1 MVKSS
6 TIGAALLGGCLLAAS
21 SCTEDAYV
29 IGKVC
34 SAIGSCGATGGTTG
48 NAGAGTGGGGSSGS
62 SGVPDAGPNGLDAG
76 NAGAAPMIGLNLD
89 LTGSGVERLPQ
100 ALFEQQ
106 PTHFL
111 IADDATLTAWD
122 ARVGVGFNVVAA
134 ASLQLVEPGPF
145 ADAGRVLSHSGA
157 VTFSANDNTWA
168 DTSAGAI
175 ALEMV
180 FRGEPGATLLSQQDA
195 NGGLL
200 LSLDAQGQLDLDL
213 DAGAQQ
219 ITVSSL
225 PLISDAWHH
234 CLALFDATQS
244 AAQMICNGQAGTVVT
259 VPNGFVVGP
268 VATVMELGSIATARV
283 HWAQLASW
291 QAPAWEP
298 RGAWTDLA
306 RERFARLVGTY
317 AAGSFAPLPFAE
329 VRASGAYIDMTPSDA
344 PELRRLHPV
353 GEHWPRV
360 VCRPTNDTARSCGL
374 LIEVSSSRLVPE
386 QDFTLDNWNAS
397 ELTLTAASAAGPTN
411 TDTLFALTPSAT
423 AAEHTVELSTPF
435 GDGPAVLSF
444 FARAGSAQLIR
455 AEVGAVAGA
464 TFDLT
469 TLAVSD
475 EQGTLVSGVESWGDD
490 LVRASF
496 SFDINPG
503 QDVLRLAVLAD
514 NGAAAF
520 AGDNSIAA
528 YIGDVELRFR
538 SYSTPLPTFGTIQQA
553 DHLVYPAGNGNLPP
567 GSAFEVSAEVWLP
580 ATPLVADSAIFNA
593 NFAAQYDQQI
603 NLFISPADGTPQ
615 FWGLQGNAASWTFA
629 SPIAVND
636 GSLHQITASV
646 GPMGATLGVDD
657 QISNGPI
664 ATPYDLSS
672 LDRVEVGTSTSSSGP
687 LTGIIRQ
694 LRILPPAP

>member
-6 TIGAALLGGCLLAAS
+6 KICAALLGGCLLAAS
-21 SCTEDAYV
+21 SCTEDTYV

-34 SAIGSCGATGGTTG
+34 SAIGSCAAAGGNAG
-48 NAGAGTGGGGSSGS
+48 NAGAGTAGGGSSGT
-62 SGVPDAGPNGLDAG
+62 PDASPNGLDAG
-76 NAGAAPMIGLNLD
+76 NAGAAPMIGLDLD
-89 LTGSGVERLPQ
+89 LTGSGVERLPPS
-100 ALFEQQ
+100 LFEQE

-111 IADDATLTAWD
+111 IADDATQTTWD
-122 ARVGVGFNVVAA
+122 ARVGVGFNVIAA
-134 ASLQLVEPGPF
+134 ASLQLAEPGPF

-157 VTFSANDNTWA
+157 VTFSANDDTWA

-175 ALEMV
+175 ALEVV
-180 FRGEPGATLLSQQDA
+180 FRSEPGATLLSQQDA
-195 NGGLL
+195 NGGLV
-200 LSLDAQGQLDLDL
+200 LSLDAQGQLDLGL

-225 PLISDAWHH
+225 PLVNDAWHH
-234 CLALFDATQS
+234 CLVLFDATQS
-244 AAQMICNGQAGTVVT
+244 AAQMICNGQAGAVVT

-268 VATVMELGSIATARV
+268 VATAIELGSTAAPRI

-291 QAPAWEP
+291 QAAAWGP

-344 PELRRLHPV
+344 PQLRRLHPV

-411 TDTLFALTPSAT
+411 ADTLFALTPSAT
-423 AAEHTVELSTPF
+423 AAEHTVELNTPF

-444 FARAGSAQLIR
+444 FARAGSARLIR

-475 EQGTLVSGVESWGDD
+475 EQGTLVSSVESWGDD

-514 NGAAAF
+514 NGAPAF
-520 AGDNSIAA
+520 AGDSSIAA
-528 YIGDVELRFR
+528 YVGDVELRFR

-553 DHLVYPAGNGNLPP
+553 DHLVYPAGNGNLPE
-567 GSAFEVSAEVWLP
+567 GSAFEVSAEIWLP
-580 ATPLVADSAIFNA
+580 NTPLVADAAIFNA

-603 NLFISPADGTPQ
+603 NLFIRPEDGTPQ
-615 FWGLQGNAASWTFA
+615 FWGLQGNTAYWQFA
-629 SPIAVND
+629 SPQAVND
-636 GSLHQITASV
+636 GTLHQITASV
-646 GPMGATLGVDD
+646 GPAGATLGVDD
-657 QISNGPI
+657 QITSEPS
-664 ATPYDLSS
+664 ATPYDLSG
-672 LDRVEVGTSTSSSGP
+672 LDRVEIGTSTSSSGP

-694 LRILPPAP
+694 LRIVPPSQ